1 MSARER
7 NMFMIECNQTCV
19 YSEAGAKWLFLAV
32 FGKLRNLNLVT
43 LRECKQEQNNK
54 KHFSSGAISRQP
66 KLNQQQVLLTF
77 D

>member
-1 MSARER
+1 MSARKR

-32 FGKLRNLNLVT
+32 FGKFRNLYFVT

-54 KHFSSGAISRQP
+54 NHLSSGAIIR
-66 KLNQQQVLLTF
+66 
-77 D
+77 